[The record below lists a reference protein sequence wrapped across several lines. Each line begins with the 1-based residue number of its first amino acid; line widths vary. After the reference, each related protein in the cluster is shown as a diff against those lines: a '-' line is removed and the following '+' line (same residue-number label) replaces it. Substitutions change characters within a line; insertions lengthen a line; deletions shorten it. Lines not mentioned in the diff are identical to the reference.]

1 MATTAA
7 TTATAAS
14 TAAATAQAALVAKRA
29 SAQKIISSLG
39 AGSGVDV
46 AALAQGLVDA
56 EQAPQANIINTKI
69 TKNEGRVSGY
79 AAVKFMMSNVKDALT
94 ALKDANSFNAST
106 VSNTDTSAM
115 SVTASTGAAIGS
127 HAVSISSMASA
138 QRNISTAFAASST
151 ALNAGSSFTMD
162 LTIGTDAV
170 AATSTST
177 AAVSGL
183 KINGTAIDAVSADPT
198 VVTTSGSASA
208 TPVSTFVVGS
218 SSQSTETVVF
228 SALAAGQ
235 AATVNGLTF
244 TATSAMT
251 AIQVGAAFSA
261 VLTAETAAEVTARN
275 TVSAALGTYTG
286 TNTAGYA
293 SAATTTAT
301 AVYTSVADD
310 AATFA
315 AVPSSTAVAETSVVT
330 FAALGAGQ
338 KATVNGLTFTATAA
352 MTSAN
357 VAAAFASL
365 TSGMSAATATSTNT
379 TSAALGKYSG
389 TFTAGFTTGTISG
402 STVTAT
408 STTSANVTDIAITAR
423 KFDNLAIAI
432 NAQTSTTGVK
442 AVNTSGSVALTGA
455 AIALSTT
462 ANSTKA
468 ITGISSIVTV
478 TVAAGYDT
486 PQGLVNAINDAG
498 LAVTARLA
506 NTGTTSS
513 PSYKVVLSG
522 ADGSVGAFS
531 MSTTPS
537 SVLTALSF
545 TETAAVD
552 AVLTV
557 DGVAYT
563 RSSNTVTDVIDGVTL
578 NLKDTTTSAASVSL
592 ARDTAPVVEKIT
604 ALVTAYNEANNLLNE
619 VGNAKSTLDIYGGT
633 LVGDSMV
640 RQMRTQLRE
649 MLLGESSTPGTVG
662 STTLTYG
669 VSAAWQVGISVDK
682 AGLMCLD
689 TSKLQ
694 TALSENFAD
703 VVTAFTANQ
712 NNRSATSPPYSSSA
726 GYSSATTSLNGG
738 AKFTVNLTTSSGT
751 SYGFPVTAANSTPQG
766 VVDAINATSLGFT
779 AQLVK
784 ETSGTSPYKIVVLGS
799 IGGPGFT
806 LSPLDSA
813 SAAVSDLTFSSSG
826 SGIAGDALRKITA
839 FLSTTSPLV
848 TQSATAESQN
858 TKYAAALAALQ
869 TRMDALLTRYV
880 AQFSAMESLVGNIN
894 SQKTSLKSSFDGM
907 MAMYTNK

>member
-1 MATTAA
+1 MATTAV
-7 TTATAAS
+7 TTASAAS
-14 TAAATAQAALVAKRA
+14 TAASDAQAALVAKRA

-56 EQAPQANIINTKI
+56 EQAPQANVINTKI

-94 ALKDANSFNAST
+94 ALKDANSFNASS

-115 SVTASTGAAIGS
+115 NVTASTGAAIGS
-127 HAVSISSMASA
+127 HAVSITSMASA

-151 ALNAGSSFTMD
+151 ALNAGSSFTMG

-183 KINGTAIDAVSADPT
+183 TINDTAIDAVSADPT
-198 VVTTSGSASA
+198 IVTTSGSASA

-218 SSQSTETVVF
+218 TSKSTETVVF

-251 AIQVGAAFSA
+251 AIQVGVAFSA

-275 TVSAALGTYTG
+275 SVSAALGTYTG

-301 AVYTSVADD
+301 AVYTSVADN

-315 AVPSSTAVAETSVVT
+315 TVPSSTAVAEKSVIT
-330 FAALGAGQ
+330 FAALAAGQ
-338 KATVNGLTFTATAA
+338 KATLNGLTFTATAA

-365 TSGMSAATATSTNT
+365 TSGMLAATATSTNT
-379 TSAALGKYSG
+379 TSAALGTYSG

-408 STTSANVTDIAITAR
+408 STTSANVTDIAITVR

-432 NAQTSTTGVK
+432 NAQTDTTGVT

-455 AIALSTT
+455 SIELGTT
-462 ANSTKA
+462 TNSTKA

-498 LAVTARLA
+498 LAVTARLV
-506 NTGTTSS
+506 NTGTASS

-522 ADGSVGAFS
+522 ADGSDGAFS

-552 AVLTV
+552 AVLIV
-557 DGVAYT
+557 DGVTYT
-563 RSSNTVTDVIDGVTL
+563 RSSNAVTDVIDGITL
-578 NLKDTTTSAASVSL
+578 DLKDTTTSTASVTL
-592 ARDTAPVVEKIT
+592 ARNTAPVVEKIT
-604 ALVTAYNEANNLLNE
+604 ALVTAYNEANSLLNE
-619 VGNAKSTLDIYGGT
+619 VSNSKSTLDIYGGT

-649 MLLGESSTPGTVG
+649 MLLGESSTPGTN
-662 STTLTYG
+662 

-682 AGLMCLD
+682 AGLMSLD
-689 TSKLQ
+689 TTKLQ
-694 TALSENFAD
+694 TALADNFAD
-703 VVTAFTANQ
+703 VVTTFTANQ
-712 NNRSATSPPYSSSA
+712 NNRSATSPPYSSSS
-726 GYSSATTSLNGG
+726 GYSSGTVSLNGG
-738 AKFTVNLTTSSGT
+738 AAFTVKLTSTSGNT
-751 SYGFPVTAANSTPQG
+751 YGFPVTAANSTPQG

-779 AQLVK
+779 AQLVQD
-784 ETSGTSPYKIVVLGS
+784 TSGTTPYKIVVLGS

-806 LSPLDSA
+806 LSSVDSDSA
-813 SAAVSDLTFSSSG
+813 ALSDLTFSSSG
-826 SGIAGDALRKITA
+826 SGIAGDALRKITT

-848 TQSATAESQN
+848 TQSATAETQN

-869 TRMDALLTRYV
+869 TRMDALLSRYI